1 MKFPL
6 TALVSNDEINLVRGG
21 GQVKT
26 ARHQQPVSAFLTRLL
41 LAAAPAAVHCCGG
54 QVTHPAAVHQPPTV
68 TAAPSYLVPRFLP
81 PSSSSCRHLGC
92 FHTHTLLS
100 VYALLS
106 STLCPGG
113 GICHRRHVAASYQ
126 HCRWSG
132 SWSPLPSNTGHCSHG
147 TRRYKLIASHCIL
160 GPQ

>member
-106 STLCPGG
+106 STCCVSWWRYLPP
-113 GICHRRHVAASYQ
+113 AAS
-126 HCRWSG
+126 SG
-132 SWSPLPSNTGHCSHG
+132 IISTLQMVWLLVS
-147 TRRYKLIASHCIL
+147 AA
-160 GPQ
+160 